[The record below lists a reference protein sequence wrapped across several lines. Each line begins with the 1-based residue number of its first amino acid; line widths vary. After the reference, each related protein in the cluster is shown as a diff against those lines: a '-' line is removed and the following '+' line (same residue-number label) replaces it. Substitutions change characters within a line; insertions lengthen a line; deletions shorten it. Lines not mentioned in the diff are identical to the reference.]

1 MSKLIKKKMVRKQ
14 EDYLSLKNNI
24 ITNFIIKC
32 VNPVLVNGILE
43 MINNMPEDPIDFLV
57 SF

>member
-1 MSKLIKKKMVRKQ
+1 MVRKQ
-14 EDYLSLKNNI
+14 EEFFSLKKSML
-24 ITNFIIKC
+24 TNFIIKC

>member
-1 MSKLIKKKMVRKQ
+1 MQMPKLIKEKMVRKQ
-14 EDYLSLKNNI
+14 EYLSLKNSM

-32 VNPVLVNGILE
+32 VNPLLVNGILE
-43 MINNMPEDPIDFLV
+43 MINMPEDPIDFLV

>member
-1 MSKLIKKKMVRKQ
+1 MPKLIKEKMVRKQ
-14 EDYLSLKNNI
+14 EEYLSLKNNMI
-24 ITNFIIKC
+24 INFIIKC

-43 MINNMPEDPIDFLV
+43 MINMPEDPIDFLV